1 MSSRSIGTAS
11 LIRHLGAW
19 RAPGAGPAY
28 RQLAGAVRLLI
39 LDGRL
44 PLAARLPG
52 EREAAQALGLS
63 RTTVS
68 AAYGR
73 LRDDG
78 FLTGGRGASAR
89 TSLPGERRR
98 AARAALLKPEP
109 LPART
114 RSST

>member
-1 MSSRSIGTAS
+1 MSLRSIGLIS
-11 LIRHLGAW
+11 LTRHLGAW
-19 RAPGAGPAY
+19 RAPGAGAAY

-52 EREAAQALGLS
+52 ERELAQALGLS

-78 FLTGGRGASAR
+78 FLTGGQGAAAR
-89 TSLPGERRR
+89 TSLPAGPGPGRE
-98 AARAALLKPEP
+98 AVAE
-109 LPART
+109 
-114 RSST
+114 

>member
-1 MSSRSIGTAS
+1 MSPRAIGTVS
-11 LIRHLGAW
+11 LTRHLGEW
-19 RAPGAGPAY
+19 RMPGGGAAY

-52 EREAAQALGLS
+52 ERELAQALGLS

-73 LRDDG
+73 YPP
-78 FLTGGRGASAR
+78 ASV
-89 TSLPGERRR
+89 SSRR
-98 AARAALLKPEP
+98 A
-109 LPART
+109 
-114 RSST
+114 